1 MTTEATEVAGQEAAQ
16 AAAAAAAAT
25 AGKPANPAAPAA
37 PAAGAATTDAG
48 DGIVP
53 VEYAPIED
61 DPGLSMAL
69 QFIGKMGIGPD
80 SPELQAA
87 LKGDFGFLEAK
98 LASLGPKAQ
107 GWEQYLKLGK
117 DSYNKHVESTAKSQ
131 EATRAAVEQ
140 VAGGPEQWKAVE
152 DWARANAD
160 EAEKAELNKAFQSG
174 GLQAKMAANYLC
186 SLYAAASGTVVE
198 PKNAAAPN
206 VPANGGGFGAGAP
219 MSPQQFQQAVAQLTK
234 TKGMAAMNSP
244 EYDALVARRQAFR
257 G

>member
-1 MTTEATEVAGQEAAQ
+1 MSTEATEVAGQEAAQ
-16 AAAAAAAAT
+16 AAAAAAAAKP
-25 AGKPANPAAPAA
+25 APAAASADPANPNPNPAA
-37 PAAGAATTDAG
+37 TG
-48 DGIVP
+48 DEITP

-61 DPGLSMAL
+61 DPGLTMAL
-69 QFIGKMGIGPD
+69 QFIGRMGIAHD

-98 LASLGPKAQ
+98 LASLGSKAQ

-152 DWARANAD
+152 DWARSNAD
-160 EAEKAELNKAFQSG
+160 EAEKAELNKAFQAG

-219 MSPQQFQQAVAQLTK
+219 LSPAQFQQAVAQLTR
-234 TKGMAAMNSP
+234 TKGMAAMNGP
-244 EYDALVARRQAFR
+244 EYDALVSRRQAFR